1 MVLLVENVHQRSS
14 HCLLL
19 SSYLSFQPPSTGT
32 SHTLRHENSASSTSG
47 HQRGK
52 CQGSGFWFCG
62 CFDERLASGS
72 QPLPFAC
79 QTVKWLSSLHPP
91 SLGPSGWT
99 LNPPSLGP
107 SREQPVWQNTSPSP
121 HPFFTSS
128 FCSFLVE
135 GEVYRA
141 LFFPINQHV
150 RHGFPTFPSSHWAE
164 WLWKIYLVIKM
175 IQTGEKRKNKDSFQM
190 TKANIFKT
198 KNDAN
203 ETGSP
208 NFIQQLISS

>member
-1 MVLLVENVHQRSS
+1 MCTKGAA

-19 SSYLSFQPPSTGT
+19 SSYLAPSPHPLEH
-32 SHTLRHENSASSTSG
+32 HTPLDMRTVHPQLLATK
-47 HQRGK
+47 RGK

-79 QTVKWLSSLHPP
+79 QTVKVAELSP
-91 SLGPSGWT
+91 SAITGPSGWT
-99 LNPPSLGP
+99 LYAPSLGP
-107 SREQPVWQNTSPSP
+107 NKGAACVTKYFTFPSS
-121 HPFFTSS
+121 FFTSS

-150 RHGFPTFPSSHWAE
+150 RHIDFNFP
-164 WLWKIYLVIKM
+164 
-175 IQTGEKRKNKDSFQM
+175 
-190 TKANIFKT
+190 
-198 KNDAN
+198 
-203 ETGSP
+203 
-208 NFIQQLISS
+208 

>member
-19 SSYLSFQPPSTGT
+19 SSYLSSQPPSTGT

-91 SLGPSGWT
+91 SLGPVVGLSTPHHWALIGSS
-99 LNPPSLGP
+99 LCDKILHLPLIPSLLP
-107 SREQPVWQNTSPSP
+107 ASALSWWKVKYIELSFSPSTNMSGID
-121 HPFFTSS
+121 FQLSLVVTGQNGFGKFT
-128 FCSFLVE
+128 
-135 GEVYRA
+135 
-141 LFFPINQHV
+141 
-150 RHGFPTFPSSHWAE
+150 W
-164 WLWKIYLVIKM
+164 
-175 IQTGEKRKNKDSFQM
+175 
-190 TKANIFKT
+190 
-198 KNDAN
+198 
-203 ETGSP
+203 
-208 NFIQQLISS
+208 